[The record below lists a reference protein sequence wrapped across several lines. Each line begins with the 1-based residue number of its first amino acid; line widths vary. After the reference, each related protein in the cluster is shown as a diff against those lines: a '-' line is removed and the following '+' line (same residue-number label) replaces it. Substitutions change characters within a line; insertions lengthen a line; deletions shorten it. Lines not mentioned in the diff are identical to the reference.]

1 MQSRFHLVKFLFLAP
16 VSAPMSVSA
25 IQGIVARVRDDPNI
39 PETDKIDT
47 LSILVQK
54 FVEENQT

>member
-1 MQSRFHLVKFLFLAP
+1 MVKFLFLAP
-16 VSAPMSVSA
+16 VSAPMSVAA

-47 LSILVQK
+47 LCILVQK